1 MKNEFFS
8 EDVTEKLNL
17 ALKKG
22 NELVE
27 KASLSHQE
35 KVDVARSLKMML
47 ASLGPDKVE
56 KMVKDNTLENYI
68 LDFIETKIER

>member
-1 MKNEFFS
+1 
-8 EDVTEKLNL
+8 
-17 ALKKG
+17 
-22 NELVE
+22 
-27 KASLSHQE
+27 
-35 KVDVARSLKMML
+35 MML

>member
-1 MKNEFFS
+1 MKNDFFS
-8 EDVTEKLNL
+8 EDVTKKLNL

-35 KVDVARSLKMML
+35 KVDVVRSLVML
-47 ASLGPDKVE
+47 FASLGPDKVE
-56 KMVKDNTLENYI
+56 KMVKDNTLDNYI
-68 LDFIETKIER
+68 LDFIKTKIER

>member
-1 MKNEFFS
+1 MKNDFFS
-8 EDVTEKLNL
+8 EDVTKKLNL

-35 KVDVARSLKMML
+35 KVDVVRSLTMML

-56 KMVKDNTLENYI
+56 KMVKENTLENYI